1 MDHIEDR
8 NYVVLPSKN
17 VSNYEFLFEKL
28 YQGLEDYA
36 LLVICGYESQ
46 KYMVEKISTTYKVT
60 Y

>member
-46 KYMVEKISTTYKVT
+46 K
-60 Y
+60 